1 MSQYL
6 DWKATT
12 PTTAAP
18 DAVEKKTADAVK
30 APIKIF
36 NPLVEQSGA
45 VNILNKYKSYSYVFT
60 LAALE
65 KSLLATPDAY
75 RTNSFQ
81 NSANNLVILKSG
93 GKGSAGIQSGL
104 TTNTITVDDVPVYD
118 KNDAA
123 VANDINKKRRID
135 SLKETQDLISEF
147 NKNSPGRFDMF
158 IENVEI
164 ETIMAF
170 NAIGGTT
177 QPTNISFDVIEPYSI
192 NGFIEALH
200 IASVAAGYS
209 SYTQASF
216 ILKVEFLGYPD
227 GQDITSSELVP
238 QSTRYFI
245 LGFTGLEVEITERG
259 MKYRCSAVP
268 FEQRAFG
275 QSNTIKQPINMS
287 GSKVKSILE
296 NFMITLNEQI
306 KDSDAQSKSSDAAK
320 HSDEYAI
327 KFPSWSDTNGLDY
340 KIDNKIA
347 NADITNLNKDSSLFK
362 FSDPGLKDQAGPPM
376 SSANEILMAAG
387 QTVQFTT
394 GARIHESIA
403 AVIRDSTYIRGILA
417 DLSGTTT
424 GTASTDHPAELDSY
438 GMLNYF
444 LIRLEVTNE
453 STIDTVSRKP
463 FQKFTYI
470 VTPYR
475 IHYTRIPN
483 YGDLKIDAE
492 KLKTLSLR
500 EYNYIYTGKNI
511 DITNFK
517 LNFNSLY
524 FEALPRSMGNN
535 NFVSSK
541 NAIAPA
547 GNVDTKSKDGNV
559 ERMQQNTLGT
569 PATKSDESANYV
581 SPEAGGTGGQRQ
593 DTPYSVLARNMHEAV
608 INSNV
613 SMVTG
618 ELDIIGDPFYLV
630 TGGIGNYNPKPAGR
644 GLTVDGESAFNTGDT
659 MITINFRNPDDI
671 NSFENGGMMR
681 FNANKV
687 PFSGIYRVNS
697 AVSMFQDGQFKQQ
710 LKIMRL
716 PGQIIGDTS
725 PISNVQDQFTT
736 SAKSID
742 QSSPDTTTA
751 DNPSARPS
759 SANAL
764 LQLTRGIVSPGLPG
778 VLSNFTAAVGGIG
791 SSVNSLLNQ
800 VSGAVSGGINQLTSA
815 ASTLGGIVPGGVD
828 QLASGIR
835 LQASGLIN
843 SVQNQTAST
852 IGGLT
857 SITGAAN
864 SAIGKVTNVA
874 SVANF
879 AADIQNKI
887 SAITSG
893 IPTDPF
899 AIASKF
905 GINAAQ
911 LSGLSAD
918 LQSKVLAQ
926 AAALNK
932 LIPTNVDISRAI
944 DQGIV
949 LNYIPSGKL
958 ANLPA
963 TAPLV
968 TAPAAAVDTQFLN
981 RLVKEGGQQALAN
994 AYGVSDISK
1003 ISSSLLSPSL
1013 TSGILSSIPAS
1024 ISNPLAGSLSAI
1036 NGVASIG
1043 NSLSSGLSS
1052 LAGSASAINNVQ
1064 NLATSVT
1071 SQFGSISKAASPLT
1085 SLISK
1090 IG

>member
-6 DWKATT
+6 DWKAT
-12 PTTAAP
+12 PPPVAVP
-18 DAVEKKTADAVK
+18 DIVEKKTVDAVK
-30 APIKIF
+30 DPVKIF

-45 VNILNKYKSYSYVFT
+45 TNILNKYKSYSYVFT

-65 KSLLATPDAY
+65 KSLLANPDAY

-81 NSANNLVILKSG
+81 NSANNLVIIKSG
-93 GKGSAGIQSGL
+93 GKGSTGFSSNL
-104 TTNTITVDDVPVYD
+104 NVNTITVDDVPVCSKD
-118 KNDAA
+118 DEA
-123 VANDINKKRRID
+123 VNKKRRID
-135 SLKETQDLISEF
+135 SLKETQDLISGF

-164 ETIMAF
+164 TTIMAF
-170 NAIGGTT
+170 GKDGGAT
-177 QPTNISFDVIEPYSI
+177 QPTKISFDVIEPYSI
-192 NGFIEALH
+192 NGFMEALQVS
-200 IASVAAGYS
+200 SVAAGYP
-209 SYTQASF
+209 SYGQASF

-227 GQDITSSELVP
+227 GQDITLSEIVP
-238 QSTRYFI
+238 QSTRYFV
-245 LGFTGLEVEITERG
+245 LGFTGLEVEVSERG

-275 QSNTIKQPINMS
+275 QPNTLKLPISMH
-287 GSKVKSILE
+287 GSTVKSILE
-296 NFMITLNEQI
+296 DFMEGINVQI
-306 KDSDAQSKSSDAAK
+306 QNSDDQSKTSSDTK
-320 HSDEYAI
+320 QSDKYAI
-327 KFPSWSDTNGLDY
+327 KFPSWSDIDGLDY
-340 KIDNKIA
+340 DKDNE
-347 NADITNLNKDSSLFK
+347 LSSKPVIKLHNDAALFK
-362 FSDPGLKDQAGPPM
+362 FTDPGLDDEAGPPI
-376 SSANEILMAAG
+376 SSSNEVLIASAL
-387 QTVQFTT
+387 TVQFTT
-394 GARIHESIA
+394 GARIHECIA
-403 AVIRDSTYIRGILA
+403 AVIRDSTYVRGILEH
-417 DLSGTTT
+417 LS
-424 GTASTDHPAELDSY
+424 EKLDSY
-438 GMLNYF
+438 GMLDYF
-444 LIRLEVTNE
+444 LIRLEVTNG
-453 STIDTVSRKP
+453 STIDSVSRKP
-463 FQKFTYI
+463 FQQYTYV

-483 YGDLKIDAE
+483 YADLKIDAE
-492 KLKTLSLR
+492 KLKSLSLR
-500 EYNYIYTGKNI
+500 DYNYIYTGKNI

-535 NFVSSK
+535 DSVSSK
-541 NAIAPA
+541 NAIAPSS
-547 GNVDTKSKDGNV
+547 NVVVKSSSGDI
-559 ERMQQNTLGT
+559 EQQQQDTLGKPT
-569 PATKSDESANYV
+569 TKTTEFANSV
-581 SPEAGGTGGQRQ
+581 SPDAGGAGGQRQ
-593 DTPYSVLARNMHEAV
+593 DDPYSVLARNMHEAV

-618 ELDIIGDPFYLV
+618 DIDIIGDPFYLV
-630 TGGIGNYNPKPAGR
+630 TGGIGNYNPAPAGR
-644 GLTVDGESAFNTGDT
+644 GLTMDGESAFNTGDT
-659 MITINFRNPDDI
+659 MITISFRNPDDI
-671 NSFENGGMMR
+671 DSFENGGMMR

-687 PFSGIYRVNS
+687 PFSGIYQVIS
-697 AVSMFQDGQFKQQ
+697 AVSMFQDGQFKQR
-710 LKIMRL
+710 LNIIRL
-716 PGQIIGDTS
+716 PGQVIGDTS
-725 PISNVQDQFTT
+725 PVSNIQDKFTT

-751 DNPSARPS
+751 DNPSARPT

-764 LQLTRGIVSPGLPG
+764 LQLGRGIVSPGLPG
-778 VLSNFTAAVGGIG
+778 ALSNFTAAVGGIG

-815 ASTLGGIVPGGVD
+815 ASSLGGIVPGGVD

-843 SVQNQTAST
+843 SVQQQATST

-857 SITGAAN
+857 SAAN
-864 SAIGKVTNVA
+864 SAIGAVTNVS

-879 AADIQNKI
+879 ASDIQNKI

-911 LSGLSAD
+911 LSGLSTD

-926 AAALNK
+926 AEELNK
-932 LIPTNVDISRAI
+932 LIPSHVDISRAI

-963 TAPLV
+963 IAPLSTAPI
-968 TAPAAAVDTQFLN
+968 AAVDTQFLN
-981 RLVKEGGQQALAN
+981 QLVKEGGPQALAN

-1003 ISSSLLSPSL
+1003 ISSSILSPSL
-1013 TSGILSSIPAS
+1013 TSGILSAIPSS
-1024 ISNPLAGSLSAI
+1024 ISNPLAGGLSAI
-1036 NGVASIG
+1036 NGVASIS
-1043 NSLSSGLSS
+1043 NSLSSGLST
-1052 LAGSASAINNVQ
+1052 LASGASVINNAQ

-1071 SQFGSISKAASPLT
+1071 AQFGSVSKATSPLAT
-1085 SLISK
+1085 LISK